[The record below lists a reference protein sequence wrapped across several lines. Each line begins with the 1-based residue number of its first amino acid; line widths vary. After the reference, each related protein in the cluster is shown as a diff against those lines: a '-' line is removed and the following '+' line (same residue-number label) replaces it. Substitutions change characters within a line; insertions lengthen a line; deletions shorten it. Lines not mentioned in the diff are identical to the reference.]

1 MRNDLIDINNV
12 GRQQLRTMLEKLR
25 IKVINICSLADL
37 TLKMARY
44 TIWLVKKHK

>member
-12 GRQQLRTMLEKLR
+12 GHQQLRTMIEKLR
-25 IKVINICSLADL
+25 LKVINICSLADL
-37 TLKMARY
+37 TLKMAQY